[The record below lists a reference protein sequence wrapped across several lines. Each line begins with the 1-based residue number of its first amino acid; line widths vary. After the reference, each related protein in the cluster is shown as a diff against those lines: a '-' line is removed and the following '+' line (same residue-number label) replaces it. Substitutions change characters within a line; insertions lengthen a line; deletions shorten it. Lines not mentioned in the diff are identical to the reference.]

1 MGDNISLNMDAN
13 GWNSQQRVAGGVSYK
28 DSLLSS
34 SYLPQDMSVEA
45 TIKECI
51 SEDEEDE
58 DEDEEDYPV
67 IKLSVKEN
75 KRIRSL

>member
-1 MGDNISLNMDAN
+1 
-13 GWNSQQRVAGGVSYK
+13 
-28 DSLLSS
+28 
-34 SYLPQDMSVEA
+34 MSVEA

-58 DEDEEDYPV
+58 NEEDYPV

>member
-1 MGDNISLNMDAN
+1 
-13 GWNSQQRVAGGVSYK
+13 VSYK

-45 TIKECI
+45 TIEECI

-58 DEDEEDYPV
+58 EDCPV